1 MPNKKKSTKIQ
12 QFIISAKKQGAALTK
27 PKGKPKGKINQFT
40 TAQREAFELERKAS
54 QSTWSR
60 IDDRTINAQCDTCET
75 WDEIDDN

>member
-1 MPNKKKSTKIQ
+1 MPAKKKVAMPK
-12 QFIISAKKQGAALTK
+12 K
-27 PKGKPKGKINQFT
+27 PKGIVKQFT
-40 TAQREAFELERKAS
+40 DAKRNEFNKMRKAS